1 MAEGLQVAGSTAKQA
16 GLSYEQTSAI
26 IAKAVEKT
34 RLEGSQVGNGLKTKN
49 CLYVQKCA

>member
-1 MAEGLQVAGSTAKQA
+1 MAEGIQVAGATAKQA
-16 GLSYEQTSAI
+16 GLSFEQTSAI
-26 IAKAVEKT
+26 ISKAVEKT